1 MKKMII
7 AGALAL
13 ASVSANA
20 QLVEGWDNFLTHV
33 SVGVDAGTTGYGFSA
48 ATTINQHIQMRAG
61 VTFAPKIKLSM
72 DQKLENYAGRSTN
85 EIPADIRNQFGIPTV
100 TVPDNVSLE
109 GKLNMADFSLL
120 FDLYPSKNSNFHFTV
135 GFYAGKSD
143 FIEAYNTSAFGE
155 LAAANNLNKT
165 IDAAYANSTLRPM
178 AQQANLENYKIGA
191 KLGDYFL
198 EPDAQGNM
206 RANIQVKSFKPYL
219 GIGFGRAVPK
229 KNRVS
234 FKGELGCQFWGTPKL
249 MYNGTELEKS
259 KAGEDAS
266 DALNIMSKIT
276 VYPVIKFRLAGRI
289 F

>member
-61 VTFAPKIKLSM
+61 VTFAPQIKLSM
-72 DQKLENYAGRSTN
+72 DQKLQSYAGRSTS
-85 EIPADIRNQFGIPTV
+85 EIPENIRNMFGIPTV
-100 TVPDNVSLE
+100 TCPEKVSLE
-109 GKLNMADFSLL
+109 GKLNMTDFSLL
-120 FDLYPSKNSNFHFTV
+120 VDLYPSKNSNFHFTV

-143 FIEAYNTSAFGE
+143 LIEAYNTSASSE
-155 LAAANNLNKT
+155 LAAAYNLNRT
-165 IDAAYANSTLRPM
+165 IDAAYANPTLRP
-178 AQQANLENYKIGA
+178 QAEQNNLKNYKIGA
-191 KLGDYFL
+191 NLGDYFL

-206 RANIQVKSFKPYL
+206 RANVQVKSFKPYL

-229 KNRVS
+229 KSRVS
-234 FKGELGCQFWGTPKL
+234 FMGELGCQFWGTPKL
-249 MYNGTELEKS
+249 MYNGTELEKN

-266 DALNIMSKIT
+266 DALNIMSKVT